1 VGLGDGWEQNLPN
14 SFNEGSVEGGFTMS
28 ATDYVRSL
36 TTEIL
41 GASVEWSQAAE
52 KPNASQ
58 GGQHLLSRAG
68 DGEPLDVTN
77 CTSDQVIQPARK
89 SSPGP

>member
-1 VGLGDGWEQNLPN
+1 
-14 SFNEGSVEGGFTMS
+14 MS

-52 KPNASQ
+52 KPNASLREQ

-77 CTSDQVIQPARK
+77 CTSDQVIQLARK